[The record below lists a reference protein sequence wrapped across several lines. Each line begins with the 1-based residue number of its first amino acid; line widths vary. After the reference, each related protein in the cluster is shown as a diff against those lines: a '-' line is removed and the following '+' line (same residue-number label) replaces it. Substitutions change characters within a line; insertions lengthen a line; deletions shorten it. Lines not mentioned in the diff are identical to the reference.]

1 MPVKYNVVE
10 RKNPQKRE
18 EPSKWYANAKADG
31 DISLKEIAEEI
42 SGGSTTV
49 SDTD

>member
-18 EPSKWYANAKADG
+18 EPGKWYANAK
-31 DISLKEIAEEI
+31 
-42 SGGSTTV
+42 
-49 SDTD
+49 

>member
-18 EPSKWYANAKADG
+18 EPGKWYANAKADG
-31 DISLKEIAEEI
+31 DINLKEIAEEI
-42 SGGSTTV
+42 SGGSTT
-49 SDTD
+49 